1 MRVTRIAD
9 VAQAW
14 TVVVTVPNGETVAAG
29 SWPDLIEART
39 WARATNRARVAR
51 VRGVLPLVSAR
62 DLMTELERGMW
73 Q

>member
-1 MRVTRIAD
+1 MAD
-9 VAQAW
+9 AANAW

-29 SWPDLIEART
+29 NWPDLIEART
-39 WARATNRARVAR
+39 WARETNRARLVL